1 MTDKEIKALQQ
12 FVETSNATARI
23 LTSLI
28 EDLAPIIGYD
38 EANRLINIYIDA
50 QAKYGDD
57 EK

>member
-12 FVETSNATARI
+12 FVETSSATVTI

-38 EANRLINIYIDA
+38 EANRLMKIYIDA
-50 QAKYGDD
+50 QAKY
-57 EK
+57 E